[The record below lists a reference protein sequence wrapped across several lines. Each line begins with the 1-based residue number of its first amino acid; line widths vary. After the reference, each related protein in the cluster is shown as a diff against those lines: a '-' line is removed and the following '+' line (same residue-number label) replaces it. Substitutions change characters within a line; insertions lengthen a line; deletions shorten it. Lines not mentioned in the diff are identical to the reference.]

1 MHHLFENKEILMIF
15 WIIVFF
21 ITVGSIITW
30 IFLSVQSRAYMM
42 SFEGIV
48 GPFLGLPAV
57 LFSLTTALMATSLW
71 GNYDLAK
78 KSVLTE
84 VAGIATIIDL
94 SEAYPSLIE
103 NELATYA
110 KQYAKSVAEIEWGHL
125 SSFNHQSPITK
136 QDYETLRHAT
146 YKVIDSM
153 GNKAESQAL
162 RGAIESVSHGRMS
175 RVTFT
180 SFDVHLIRWFAIIA
194 LAVLVQLVVAFV
206 HINKPKALMTAMA
219 IATVIVI
226 IPIVTIGLTTTSPYV
241 GLISISNA
249 PYLQLLK

>member
-1 MHHLFENKEILMIF
+1 MIF

-136 QDYETLRHAT
+136 QDYETLRHAHT
-146 YKVIDSM
+146 K
-153 GNKAESQAL
+153 
-162 RGAIESVSHGRMS
+162 
-175 RVTFT
+175 
-180 SFDVHLIRWFAIIA
+180 
-194 LAVLVQLVVAFV
+194 
-206 HINKPKALMTAMA
+206 
-219 IATVIVI
+219 
-226 IPIVTIGLTTTSPYV
+226 
-241 GLISISNA
+241 
-249 PYLQLLK
+249 

>member
-1 MHHLFENKEILMIF
+1 MHHLFESKEIFMIF
-15 WIIVFF
+15 GVMVFF
-21 ITVGSIITW
+21 MAVGSIITW
-30 IFLSVQSRAYMM
+30 FFISVQSRAYVM

-71 GNYDLAK
+71 ENYDLAK
-78 KSVLTE
+78 KSVRTE

-94 SEAYPSLIE
+94 AEAYPKRID
-103 NELATYA
+103 NELANYA
-110 KQYAKSVAEIEWGHL
+110 KQYAKSIAEIEWGHL
-125 SSFNHQSPITK
+125 SSFNHQSAVTK
-136 QDYETLRHAT
+136 HDYETLRQAT

-153 GNKAESQAL
+153 GNKAESEAL
-162 RGAIESVSHGRMS
+162 RGAIESVSQGRMS
-175 RVTFT
+175 RITFT
-180 SFDVHLIRWFAIIA
+180 SFDVHSIRWFAIIA
-194 LAVLVQLVVAFV
+194 FAVLVQLVVALV
-206 HINKPKALMTAMA
+206 HITKPKALMTAMA